1 MVACNEN
8 HRASSAGGFFV
19 GAARQSRT
27 DGRNAARQPRAD
39 GRGAARRCAAGLIDA
54 ALRGTA

>member
-19 GAARQSRT
+19 SAARHC
-27 DGRNAARQPRAD
+27 AARHCAARLS
-39 GRGAARRCAAGLIDA
+39 AARRCAACRAGA
-54 ALRGTA
+54 